1 MSQGCVVSNKPFM
14 STTVDREV
22 AKLFSHGKDRVIFEI
37 NIKEAGHPISRLTGK
52 HDEAEMLIEDHQYFR
67 VKNKD
72 NNSRKIELE
81 EVLESSLS
89 QAEKESVI
97 YIK

>member
-1 MSQGCVVSNKPFM
+1 M
-14 STTVDREV
+14 
-22 AKLFSHGKDRVIFEI
+22 
-37 NIKEAGHPISRLTGK
+37 LTGK
-52 HDEAEMLIEDHQYFR
+52 HDEAEVLIEDHQYFR